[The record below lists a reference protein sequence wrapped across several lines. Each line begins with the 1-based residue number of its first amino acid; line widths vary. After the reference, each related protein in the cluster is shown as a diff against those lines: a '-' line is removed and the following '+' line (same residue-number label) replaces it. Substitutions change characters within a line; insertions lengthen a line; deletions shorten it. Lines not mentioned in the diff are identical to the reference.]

1 MIHERQVDLNKRI
14 YILVILT
21 VVAALILA
29 ACGENSTTADIPLF
43 PGASPDTGTYED
55 IRKNSEDKEKA
66 TQPEMNIEVTSYTTT
81 ASLNEV
87 ESYYNEQ
94 LGEWK
99 LTERTEDPTSKI
111 VMMKWAKDKQE
122 LVVFYIPSGAIG
134 DDTVLMIEH
143 AWPK

>member
-1 MIHERQVDLNKRI
+1 VNKRI
-14 YILVILT
+14 YILVILA

-29 ACGENSTTADIPLF
+29 ACGETSTTADIPLF

-111 VMMKWAKDKQE
+111 VMMKWAKDEQEE